1 MDTDDRRKHERVPI
15 AIVVRYADHEE
26 QVAVMSRDLSL
37 GGLFLGTI
45 TPAPAAALLDLRLYL
60 PAPHGEV
67 LAQGRVKHCLLGIG
81 MGVEFTGFRGDGEAR
96 LRQYLATI
104 SKLDAGS
111 VP

>member
-1 MDTDDRRKHERVPI
+1 VDTDDRRKHERVPI

-37 GGLFLGTI
+37 GGLFLGTG
-45 TPAPAAALLDLRLYL
+45 TPAPAAALLDLRLHL

-96 LRQYLATI
+96 LRQYLATT

-111 VP
+111 RP

>member
-37 GGLFLGTI
+37 GGLFLGTG
-45 TPAPAAALLDLRLYL
+45 TPAPAAALLDLRLHL

>member
-37 GGLFLGTI
+37 GGLFLGTG

-96 LRQYLATI
+96 LRQYLATT

-111 VP
+111 RP